1 MSWSTGRSDDVSV
14 NHCIGSL
21 APQTI
26 AARMS
31 VLQISGV
38 VAAIAGLAYGGYT
51 YASRSATSQLFGS
64 TLVAPKKPDEIALTF
79 DDGPNPRWT
88 PQLLDIL
95 AQRNVRATFFLIGQ
109 FAATQH
115 ALVRRTHEAGHLIG
129 NHTWTHPNLAR
140 TSTSSTREELTRT
153 SAELEQIIGA
163 PIRYFRPPYGIRR
176 PATLQIARELGLI
189 PVTWNII
196 GNDWNAP
203 SAQQIIDRVNRRM
216 ARNALGGRATNLV
229 LHDGGH
235 LSLEADRS
243 RTVAAART
251 LLEQHAATH
260 QFVPLDQWTS

>member
-1 MSWSTGRSDDVSV
+1 MTPTFQ
-14 NHCIGSL
+14 HAIE
-21 APQTI
+21 ATI
-26 AARMS
+26 AAA
-31 VLQISGV
+31 LT
-38 VAAIAGLAYGGYT
+38 AGTLYGGYT

-64 TLVAPKKPDEIALTF
+64 TLVAPKKPNEIALTF

-95 AQRNVRATFFLIGQ
+95 AQHNVRATFFLIGQ
-109 FAATQH
+109 FAASQRP
-115 ALVRRTHEAGHLIG
+115 LVRRTHEAGHLIG

-140 TSTSSTREELTRT
+140 TSSERTHEELSRTSS
-153 SAELEQIIGA
+153 ELEQTIGA

-176 PATLQIARELGLI
+176 PATLQIARDFGLI

-196 GNDWNAP
+196 GNDWNAT
-203 SAQQIIDRVNRRM
+203 STQSIIDRVNRRM
-216 ARNALGGRATNLV
+216 ARNALSGLATNLV

-243 RTVAAART
+243 RTVAATRA

-260 QFVPLDQWTS
+260 QFVTLDAWA